1 MNIGDHNNIAY
12 NNYAADSSEKPAKKV
27 AVEILKRCADKVS
40 WMFWDPCAIT
50 VVFCACF
57 RCFGYENNMAL
68 FEREFGCKEDLI
80 SRTLRNHPY
89 MRLKLDEW
97 EDNGAPLRAAGY
109 DISEENTTAEEAE
122 RYARFFDITILSP
135 EGEKIEPAEAVDVKI
150 ELMDESLTTE
160 DVDFAAVHFEE
171 TEDEEDSVT
180 YTVRFS

>member
-1 MNIGDHNNIAY
+1 MTEEQRKLLEALAKGNVNINQMNIGDHNNIAY
-12 NNYAADSSEKPAKKV
+12 NNYAADSDEKPAKKV

-40 WMFWDPCAIT
+40 WMYWDPCAIT

-97 EDNGAPLRAAGY
+97 EDNGAKERELKLLEAFRNAVN
-109 DISEENTTAEEAE
+109 EELA
-122 RYARFFDITILSP
+122 
-135 EGEKIEPAEAVDVKI
+135 K
-150 ELMDESLTTE
+150 
-160 DVDFAAVHFEE
+160 
-171 TEDEEDSVT
+171 
-180 YTVRFS
+180 

>member
-1 MNIGDHNNIAY
+1 MTEEQRKFLEALAKGNVNINQMNIGDHNNIAY
-12 NNYAADSSEKPAKKV
+12 NNYAADSDEKPAKKV

-40 WMFWDPCAIT
+40 WMYWDPCAIT

-97 EDNGAPLRAAGY
+97 EDNGAKERELKLLEAFRNAVN
-109 DISEENTTAEEAE
+109 EELA
-122 RYARFFDITILSP
+122 
-135 EGEKIEPAEAVDVKI
+135 K
-150 ELMDESLTTE
+150 
-160 DVDFAAVHFEE
+160 
-171 TEDEEDSVT
+171 
-180 YTVRFS
+180 

>member
-1 MNIGDHNNIAY
+1 MTEEQRKLLEALAKGNVNINQMNIGDHNNIAY
-12 NNYAADSSEKPAKKV
+12 NNYADDSSEKPAKKV

-97 EDNGAPLRAAGY
+97 EDNGAKERELKLLEAFRNAVN
-109 DISEENTTAEEAE
+109 EELA
-122 RYARFFDITILSP
+122 
-135 EGEKIEPAEAVDVKI
+135 K
-150 ELMDESLTTE
+150 
-160 DVDFAAVHFEE
+160 
-171 TEDEEDSVT
+171 
-180 YTVRFS
+180 

>member
-1 MNIGDHNNIAY
+1 MTDEQRKFLEALAKGNVNINQMNIGDHNNIAY
-12 NNYAADSSEKPAKKV
+12 NNYAADSDEKPAKKV

-40 WMFWDPCAIT
+40 WMYWDPCAIT

-97 EDNGAPLRAAGY
+97 EDNGAKERELKLLEAFRNAVN
-109 DISEENTTAEEAE
+109 EELA
-122 RYARFFDITILSP
+122 
-135 EGEKIEPAEAVDVKI
+135 K
-150 ELMDESLTTE
+150 
-160 DVDFAAVHFEE
+160 
-171 TEDEEDSVT
+171 
-180 YTVRFS
+180 

>member
-1 MNIGDHNNIAY
+1 MTEEQRKLLEALAKGNVNINQMNIGDHNNIAY

-97 EDNGAPLRAAGY
+97 EDNGAKERELKLLEAFRNAVN
-109 DISEENTTAEEAE
+109 EELA
-122 RYARFFDITILSP
+122 
-135 EGEKIEPAEAVDVKI
+135 K
-150 ELMDESLTTE
+150 
-160 DVDFAAVHFEE
+160 
-171 TEDEEDSVT
+171 
-180 YTVRFS
+180 